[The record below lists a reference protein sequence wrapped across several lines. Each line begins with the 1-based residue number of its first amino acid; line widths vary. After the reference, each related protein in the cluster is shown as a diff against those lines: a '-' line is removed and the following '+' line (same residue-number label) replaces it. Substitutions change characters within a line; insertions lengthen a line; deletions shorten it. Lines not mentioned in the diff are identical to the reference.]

1 MDKNRISN
9 HNWICRTLAGTIA
22 LEEIP
27 MPLKQRNFLKHLA
40 KPVRVSDVY
49 KILKEK
55 YPNDYSK
62 TSDFVQLISLTN
74 KKLWIEKV
82 EKPQDLDD
90 SEIKTDDS
98 ENSFDDSR
106 DSSSLPEELLTLS
119 RKAQS
124 GYSEESNVFA
134 IEFEDPKEKEDIKK
148 WFDEEDEYEVPE
160 VEFVPDEQT
169 KDLIL
174 KLGLGSLNEN
184 NIDELEIPEEDPF
197 NNKDVYLPKTEAAN
211 QVLQALEQFKVDEF
225 ENEDLNSDESTIINE
240 NSTHNEE
247 SINYIFNQTKESDE
261 DNKVIEDNE
270 DENKEPAIPVN
281 NIKEISSVDREM
293 KRQERLS
300 KRNPSSSPKKN
311 DSKKEQGLLGSLK
324 NGIKKII
331 GK

>member
-82 EKPQDLDD
+82 EKPQTLDD
-90 SEIKTDDS
+90 NDTRKDYP

-124 GYSEESNVFA
+124 GYSEESNVFS
-134 IEFEDPKEKEDIKK
+134 IEFEDPEEKEDIKK
-148 WFDEEDEYEVPE
+148 WFDEEEEYDVPP

-169 KDLIL
+169 KELIL

-197 NNKDVYLPKTEAAN
+197 TKKGNYAPKTEAAN
-211 QVLQALEQFKVDEF
+211 KVLEVLENFKVEEIIEEEDE
-225 ENEDLNSDESTIINE
+225 EDDVDVKVAKEDTSHTEQ
-240 NSTHNEE
+240 
-247 SINYIFNQTKESDE
+247 SINHIFNQELPE
-261 DNKVIEDNE
+261 DGSFNNQEEAVEKAD
-270 DENKEPAIPVN
+270 
-281 NIKEISSVDREM
+281 NIKEISTLDRES

-300 KRNPSSSPKKN
+300 RRANNSTAGKKSE
-311 DSKKEQGLLGSLK
+311 SKKEQGIFGSLK